1 MKYRFIP
8 IFSLVILL
16 AAIAAESKSPNAA
29 SEEDK
34 ARAKVE
40 KGVKG
45 KIWANSDEQYT
56 IYLNDKKIASGGL
69 VESPDPKSVTLKP
82 GNLLLVKASSKGAK
96 GFALLFISNS
106 GKATF
111 SSNTGDWYEYQPPN
125 PAMWWN
131 VGKADALQKMRSARA
146 PNQDIKGDIER
157 VTTNGCEEAIW
168 GAPDKDVIYLL
179 KTVAVEDIMD

>member
-1 MKYRFIP
+1 MKHYLWP
-8 IFSLVILL
+8 VVLVLWL
-16 AAIAAESKSPNAA
+16 AGVCAESKPPAA
-29 SEEDK
+29 AGVEDK
-34 ARAKVE
+34 IKDKAE

-45 KIWANSDEQYT
+45 KIWANSDETYT
-56 IYLNDKKIASGGL
+56 IYLNDKKVTSGGL

-111 SSNTGDWYEYQPPN
+111 SSNTGDWFEYQPPN

-131 VGKADALQKMRSARA
+131 VGKVDALQKTKSSRA

-157 VTTNGCEEAIW
+157 VTTNGCEEAVW
-168 GAPDKDVIYLL
+168 GAPDKEVVYLL
-179 KTVAVEDIMD
+179 KAVTAEDIMD

>member
-1 MKYRFIP
+1 MKHRLAQVV
-8 IFSLVILL
+8 LVLL
-16 AAIAAESKSPNAA
+16 LTGVCAESKPPAAA
-29 SEEDK
+29 SEADK
-34 ARAKVE
+34 VKAKAE

-45 KIWANSDEQYT
+45 KIWANSDEEYT
-56 IYLNDKKIASGGL
+56 IYLNDKKLASGGL

-131 VGKADALQKMRSARA
+131 VGKVEALQKTRSSHA

-157 VTTNGCEEAIW
+157 VTTNGCEEAVW
-168 GAPDKDVIYLL
+168 GAPEKDVIYLL